1 MCSIGYFNPN
11 IYYSMRVYMFPS
23 FFFLST
29 DISLGS
35 IVCSTSRTSYRIFRA
50 CCESLALYFSVASDY
65 LSSSDEIEKN
75 TRLCMFLDS
84 SNRKLERKTSE
95 RERERKKENLVLCV
109 ILLNGCQF
117 QMMNSRC

>member
-1 MCSIGYFNPN
+1 MCSIGYFNTN